1 MGNDSDASAVF
12 ASTISKEHDILM
24 GALYSAFCILSL
36 AGNCILLLVA
46 YHKRSTLKPAE
57 FFIINLS
64 ISDLGMTLSLFPLA
78 IPSSFSH
85 RWLFGEITCQL
96 YAMCGVLFGLCSLT
110 NLTALSL
117 VCCLK
122 VCVPNHGEGRQN
134 DDVKTA
140 DLMRRERKKKK
151 IIITAGHLVLSLLQ
165 SGNKISSLH
174 ARLMVAGVWF
184 YASVFAVGPLAQWGH
199 YSPEPYGTACCIDWQ
214 APNHEL
220 SALSYIICLF
230 VFCYALPCT
239 IIFLSYAFIL
249 LTVRGSRQAVQQHV
263 SPQTKTTNAH
273 ALIVKLSVAVCIG
286 FLGAWT
292 PYAVLAMWAAFG
304 DATQVPPTAFAFA
317 AVFAKSSTIYN
328 PVVYLLCKP
337 NFRECLYRDTSML
350 RQMIYRG
357 SSQSETRDRFGSTSQ
372 RNKDM
377 SISARFS
384 NGQQESYGA
393 CLHCTEDAALCHATK
408 PQRTACIL
416 TGSAYMEVT
425 VSQLS
430 AQLQADLL

>member
-1 MGNDSDASAVF
+1 MGNASDVSSLFV
-12 ASTISKEHDILM
+12 STISKEQDILM
-24 GALYSAFCILSL
+24 GSLYTVFCILSL
-36 AGNCILLLVA
+36 VGNCVLLLVA

-64 ISDLGMTLSLFPLA
+64 ISDLGMTLALFPLA
-78 IPSSFSH
+78 IPSAFLH

-96 YAMCGVLFGLCSLT
+96 YGMCGVLFGLCSLT

-122 VCVPNHGEGRQN
+122 VCLP
-134 DDVKTA
+134 TY
-140 DLMRRERKKKK
+140 
-151 IIITAGHLVLSLLQ
+151 
-165 SGNKISSLH
+165 GNKFSSSH
-174 ARLMVAGVWF
+174 ARLLVAGVWC

-199 YSPEPYGTACCIDWQ
+199 YSAEPYGTACCIDWH

-220 SALSYIICLF
+220 LALSYIICLF

-292 PYAVLAMWAAFG
+292 PYAVVAMWAAFG
-304 DATQVPPTAFAFA
+304 DATQVPPTVFALA
-317 AVFAKSSTIYN
+317 AVLAKSSTVYN
-328 PVVYLLCKP
+328 PMVYLLCKP

-350 RQMIYRG
+350 RQMMRG
-357 SSQSETRDRFGSTSQ
+357 SPQPQERFGSTSQ
-372 RNKDM
+372 RNKDT
-377 SISARFS
+377 SASTRFS

-393 CLHCTEDAALCHATK
+393 CLNCTENTALCHGTR
-408 PQRTACIL
+408 PQKTACIL
-416 TGSAYMEVT
+416 TGSVYTEVT
-425 VSQLS
+425 VSQLTS
-430 AQLQADLL
+430 KTQPDFI

>member
-1 MGNDSDASAVF
+1 MGNASDTSAVF
-12 ASTISKEHDILM
+12 ASTISKEHDFLM
-24 GALYSAFCILSL
+24 GSVYSIFCVLSL
-36 AGNCILLLVA
+36 MGNSILLLVA

-57 FFIINLS
+57 YFIINLS

-78 IPSSFSH
+78 IPSAFSH

-96 YAMCGVLFGLCSLT
+96 YATCGVLFGLCSLT
-110 NLTALSL
+110 NLTTLSS

-122 VCVPNHGEGRQN
+122 VCFP
-134 DDVKTA
+134 TY
-140 DLMRRERKKKK
+140 
-151 IIITAGHLVLSLLQ
+151 
-165 SGNKISSLH
+165 GNKFSSSH
-174 ARLMVAGVWF
+174 ACLLVAGVWC

-199 YSPEPYGTACCIDWQ
+199 YSPEPYGTACCIDWH

-220 SALSYIICLF
+220 SSLSYIVCLF

-239 IIFLSYAFIL
+239 IIFLSYTFIL

-292 PYAVLAMWAAFG
+292 PYAAVAMWAAFG
-304 DATQVPPTAFAFA
+304 DALLVPPTAFAVA

-328 PVVYLLCKP
+328 PMVYLLCKP
-337 NFRECLYRDTSML
+337 NFRECLYRDTSIL
-350 RQMIYRG
+350 RQRIYRG
-357 SSQSETRDRFGSTSQ
+357 SPQSDPKEHFGSTSQ
-372 RNKDM
+372 APHKDV
-377 SISARFS
+377 SISTRFS
-384 NGQQESYGA
+384 NGQQESYRA
-393 CLHCTEDAALCHATK
+393 CLHCTDNAALCHVTT

-416 TGSAYMEVT
+416 TGSTYKEVT
-425 VSQLS
+425 VDQLS
-430 AQLQADLL
+430 AKPEADFL

>member
-1 MGNDSDASAVF
+1 MGNVSDTSSLF
-12 ASTISKEHDILM
+12 ASSISREHDILM
-24 GALYSAFCILSL
+24 GSLYSVFCFLSL
-36 AGNCILLLVA
+36 VGNCTLLLVA

-96 YAMCGVLFGLCSLT
+96 YAMCGVLFGLSSLT

-122 VCVPNHGEGRQN
+122 VCFPNHG
-134 DDVKTA
+134 
-140 DLMRRERKKKK
+140 
-151 IIITAGHLVLSLLQ
+151 
-165 SGNKISSLH
+165 NKFSFSH
-174 ARLMVAGVWF
+174 ARLLVAGVWC
-184 YASVFAVGPLAQWGH
+184 YASVFAVGPLARWGH
-199 YSPEPYGTACCIDWQ
+199 YSAEPYGTACCIDWH

-220 SALSYIICLF
+220 WALSYILCLF
-230 VFCYALPCT
+230 IFCYALPCT

-273 ALIVKLSVAVCIG
+273 TLIVKLSVAVCIG

-292 PYAVLAMWAAFG
+292 PYAVIAMWAAFG
-304 DATQVPPTAFAFA
+304 DATQVPPTAFALA

-328 PVVYLLCKP
+328 PMVYLLCKP
-337 NFRECLYRDTSML
+337 NFRECLCRDTSLL
-350 RQMIYRG
+350 RHMIYRG
-357 SSQSETRDRFGSTSQ
+357 SPQPQERFGSDSR
-372 RNKDM
+372 RNKDITA
-377 SISARFS
+377 STRFS

-393 CLHCTEDAALCHATK
+393 CLNCTENTGLCQLASS
-408 PQRTACIL
+408 QNTACIL
-416 TGSAYMEVT
+416 TGPTYAEVT
-425 VSQLS
+425 VQQLVDK
-430 AQLQADLL
+430 QQPNFL

>member
-1 MGNDSDASAVF
+1 MGNASDTSAVF

-24 GALYSAFCILSL
+24 GSLYSVFCVLSL
-36 AGNCILLLVA
+36 MGNCILLLVA
-46 YHKRSTLKPAE
+46 YHKRTTLKPAE

-78 IPSSFSH
+78 IPSALTH

-122 VCVPNHGEGRQN
+122 VCFPSH
-134 DDVKTA
+134 
-140 DLMRRERKKKK
+140 
-151 IIITAGHLVLSLLQ
+151 
-165 SGNKISSLH
+165 GNKFSSSH
-174 ARLMVAGVWF
+174 ARLLVVGVWC

-199 YSPEPYGTACCIDWQ
+199 YSPEPYGTACCIDWH

-220 SALSYIICLF
+220 SALSYIVCLF

-239 IIFLSYAFIL
+239 VIFLSYTFIL

-263 SPQTKTTNAH
+263 SPPQTKAANAH
-273 ALIVKLSVAVCIG
+273 ALIVKLSVAVCFG

-292 PYAVLAMWAAFG
+292 PYAVVAMWAAFG
-304 DATQVPPTAFAFA
+304 DSTRVPPDAFAFA

-328 PVVYLLCKP
+328 PMVYLLCKP

-350 RQMIYRG
+350 RQRIYRA
-357 SSQSETRDRFGSTSQ
+357 SPQLEPKERLGSTSQ

-377 SISARFS
+377 NLSTRFS

-393 CLHCTEDAALCHATK
+393 CLQCTDTTAPCHVDA

-416 TGSAYMEVT
+416 TGSTYREVT
-425 VSQLS
+425 VCQLS
-430 AQLQADLL
+430 DKPQAEFL